1 MGKSKKSTKP
11 SGLKITRSGM
21 KFICEW
27 KIPSGGYDDGQQFKS
42 TPGGSANVGKKDTKK
57 TISIS
62 ASDYYPNLNAQGK
75 HKKKLTAFSFKVRG
89 NRDAKKDNY
98 AWSDWVE
105 KSITINPPRKP
116 SLSVELTGE
125 NVSKLS
131 WSVADTD
138 ADKLYPFLRVE
149 IKTKLVANCT
159 WDPKDDSWSGADSD
173 TSSSASGS
181 KTVTENSASIADGSH
196 TRLYAVRAIGT

>member
-1 MGKSKKSTKP
+1 MGKSKKSKKP

-75 HKKKLTAFSFKVRG
+75 HKKKLTAFSFKVRSH
-89 NRDAKKDNY
+89 AVK
-98 AWSDWVE
+98 
-105 KSITINPPRKP
+105 
-116 SLSVELTGE
+116 
-125 NVSKLS
+125 NVHVLFFD
-131 WSVADTD
+131 VYV
-138 ADKLYPFLRVE
+138 LEE
-149 IKTKLVANCT
+149 IFPHKIVIALVMF
-159 WDPKDDSWSGADSD
+159 
-173 TSSSASGS
+173 
-181 KTVTENSASIADGSH
+181 
-196 TRLYAVRAIGT
+196 RL